1 MIVMHKKAGDLYQLI
16 DDECKAK
23 INGEWVDAVIYQG
36 ADKETGKTKNF
47 VREKSDFNIRFTA
60 VRIIEPDL
68 DDLLMIHRI
77 SILKEIVKEYPGKT
91 IENNIAQLEARR
103 KEWDN
108 EQIKEGE
115 DKVDMVVITSL
126 TILDPL
132 TAVQLSDNYENVLRI
147 EDEGNSAEE

>member
-1 MIVMHKKAGDLYQLI
+1 MIVMHKKTGDLYLLI

-23 INGEWVDAVIYQG
+23 INGEWVDAVIYRG

-47 VREKSDFNIRFTA
+47 VREKSDFDIRFTA
-60 VRIIEPDL
+60 VRIIELDL

-91 IENNIAQLEARR
+91 IENIIAQLEARR

-108 EQIKEGE
+108 EQ
-115 DKVDMVVITSL
+115 S
-126 TILDPL
+126 
-132 TAVQLSDNYENVLRI
+132 
-147 EDEGNSAEE
+147 